1 MQVLSGF
8 FLKKFPVP
16 VAVGGESTI
25 VEIRTPLSLVYACP
39 SPPSRLPM
47 SALDRSTHPLHF
59 RDCRYP
65 LPKGS
70 PPVSSKIWVWNPV
83 VLGWLYC

>member
-39 SPPSRLPM
+39 
-47 SALDRSTHPLHF
+47 
-59 RDCRYP
+59 
-65 LPKGS
+65 
-70 PPVSSKIWVWNPV
+70 
-83 VLGWLYC
+83 